1 MDATLAPLEA
11 PAALLPAPAA
21 AKQSAPAAVVAPL
34 QPSASA
40 RVNSHQDADSAGM
53 RTRSRAHRETSPGA
67 DTVIAPFSSRQ
78 P

>member
-11 PAALLPAPAA
+11 PAAPLPAPAPVP
-21 AKQSAPAAVVAPL
+21 AKQSAPTAAVAPL

-67 DTVIAPFSSRQ
+67 DTVNDACP
-78 P
+78 